1 MTKSWNLNLKN
12 AGSTDNYSDS
22 YYKITTIFICMWYFE
37 FLFSAI
43 LVTGKACMYTN
54 HAYIHKLKAYIH
66 TCIHNKVVLSV
77 ARLIIVQSIQHSG
90 EIMKTSQISFGGFK
104 KTVKKGTIVVAT

>member
-1 MTKSWNLNLKN
+1 
-12 AGSTDNYSDS
+12 
-22 YYKITTIFICMWYFE
+22 MWYFE

-43 LVTGKACMYTN
+43 LVMNDVTGKACMYTN

-66 TCIHNKVVLSV
+66 TYIHNKVVLSV

-104 KTVKKGTIVVAT
+104 KTDKKGTTTIVVAT